1 MSSSDKIKINKVDGG
16 SSKSQSDLK
25 NCYFLPTANPGNYQF
40 YDQNG
45 NLILTNP
52 GVLTSG
58 TDFTFP
64 LDSLDWTVTNF
75 LISST
80 SNKGNASGNWSNNAQ
95 ITADE
100 GTFTAQAGGG
110 VEETASKAYA

>member
-1 MSSSDKIKINKVDGG
+1 MSSSDKIQINQVDGG
-16 SSKSQSDLK
+16 SSTDQADLQ
-25 NCYFLPTANPGNYQF
+25 NCYFLPTANPGCYQL

-58 TDFTFP
+58 TDFTFY
-64 LDSLDWTVTNF
+64 LDKLHWTVTNF

-80 SNKGNASGNWSNNAQ
+80 STSGSASGHWSNSAE
-95 ITADE
+95 ITADD

-110 VEETASKAYA
+110 VEETASKASA